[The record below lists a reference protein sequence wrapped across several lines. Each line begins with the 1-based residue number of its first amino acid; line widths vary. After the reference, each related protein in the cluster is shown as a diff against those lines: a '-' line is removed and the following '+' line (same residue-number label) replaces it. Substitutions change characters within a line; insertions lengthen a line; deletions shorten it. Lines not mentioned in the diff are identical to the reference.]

1 MNSMVIIA
9 RQRLQEYRATL
20 ERLLS
25 EPGDY
30 DTETAKQALADTS
43 AAIERIN
50 EGRYGTCER
59 CGGAIGRQRLL
70 ALPSVRFCIA
80 CSLTERESS
89 VAAEVSGA
97 GTPGSTAR

>member
-1 MNSMVIIA
+1 MNSMVTIA
-9 RQRLQEYRATL
+9 REHLQAYRATL

-30 DTETAKQALADTS
+30 DIETAKQSLVDTS

-50 EGRYGTCER
+50 EGVYGTCER

-70 ALPSVRFCIA
+70 ALPAVRFCIA
-80 CSLTERESS
+80 CSLMEH
-89 VAAEVSGA
+89 
-97 GTPGSTAR
+97 GT